1 MVSAARMALSRVDK
15 LLAAY
20 VVFVTFVIV
29 ARGGVGEATA
39 WLLGAHALFGC
50 LLLLFTRLAPSARIG
65 SVVHDLYPLLLLL
78 AFYTEIGFF
87 SASAGADAVLR
98 RDLVVQGWEQAIFGM
113 QVSYEWIRRAPSV
126 FWSGILHLAYALY
139 FPIVAAGPI
148 LLVARGERDRAHRV
162 LLSIMLAYVTCYVVF
177 ILWPVGGPNYAF
189 AHPTGAVRDVWSA
202 RMVYGM
208 LGPGSAFG
216 AAFPSSHVAATVAAV
231 GTLWRE
237 RRRLALVLLLPA
249 VLLVV
254 GTVYCQMHYA
264 IDAVTGMAVG
274 VAAVA
279 VPSLRFLRRTRPLP

>member
-1 MVSAARMALSRVDK
+1 MALSRVDK

-29 ARGGVGEATA
+29 ARGGVGAATV

-50 LLLLFTRLAPSARIG
+50 LLVLFTRLAPSARIG

-87 SASAGADAVLR
+87 SASIGADAVLR

-126 FWSGILHLAYALY
+126 LWSGIFHLAYALY

-148 LLVARGERDRAHRV
+148 LLVARGERDRAGRV
-162 LLSIMLAYVTCYVVF
+162 LLATMAAYVACFVVF

-189 AHPTGAVRDVWSA
+189 EHPIGTVREVWSA
-202 RMVYGM
+202 RLVYGM

-216 AAFPSSHVAATVAAV
+216 AAFPSSHVAATAAAV

-237 RRRLALVLLLPA
+237 WRRLALVLLVPG

-264 IDAVTGMAVG
+264 VDAAAGMAVG
-274 VAAVA
+274 AAAIA
-279 VPSLRFLRRTRPLP
+279 VPALRFPRRAQPRP